1 MTLSAFLAACLLHLA
16 AAASPGPAVLLT
28 ARTGVTEGL
37 RVGAW
42 LAVGIG
48 LGAVVWAVAAIFGL
62 ALLFELAPTL
72 LGIFKLAGA
81 AFLLW
86 LAVGMWR
93 HARDPLGTAPAHGN
107 PRSAASALKLGVLT
121 QLANPKPAIFFGAVF
136 IGTVPPGTAASWIA
150 ALLFAIFLNEFLCN
164 LAVARAFSF
173 DRPRRAYARLKS
185 HIDRTFGGIL
195 ALLGAKVALT

>member
-1 MTLSAFLAACLLHLA
+1 MTLPAFLAAYLLHLA
-16 AAASPGPAVLLT
+16 AAASPGPAVLMT

-72 LGIFKLAGA
+72 LWAFRLAGG

-93 HARDPLGTAPAHGN
+93 HAHDPLTGPADDAP
-107 PRSAASALKLGVLT
+107 PRSGLSALRLGLLT
-121 QLANPKPAIFFGAVF
+121 QLANPKTAVFFGAVF
-136 IGTVPPGTAASWIA
+136 IGTVPRGTTAPWLA
-150 ALLFAIFLNEFLCN
+150 ALLVAIFLNEFLCN

-173 DRPRRAYARLKS
+173 DGPRRAYARLKS
-185 HIDRTFGGIL
+185 RIDRTFGGIL
-195 ALLGAKVALT
+195 ALLGVKVALT